1 MSLQYV
7 RNGVPIKVSTN
18 RSCGDAWTEYHEMS
32 LENIHN
38 VAEHEVFTADT
49 VPDLLRYV
57 APAMMQRGEAQF
69 SHGLAEDLD
78 DPKYQHFKYWSNPL
92 ETR

>member
-1 MSLQYV
+1 M
-7 RNGVPIKVSTN
+7 PIRVN
-18 RSCGDAWTEYHEMS
+18 YSCGDPWTEYHEMS
-32 LENIHN
+32 LENIHE

-78 DPKYQHFKYWSNPL
+78 DPKYQHFKML
-92 ETR
+92 